1 MYNFDTIFDRRGTSC
16 FKYDARKEIFGTE
29 DILPMWVADMD
40 FQSPPCVREAA
51 IKLSEHGVFGYTF
64 RSAQSVDYFIEWVET
79 RYGWKIN
86 REQITSSPGI
96 VAALPIAVRVFT
108 DPSDKILIQT
118 PVYPP
123 FHSIVKENGRSL
135 VYSPLVETENG
146 WEVDWQ
152 NFEEKLASGVKMFI
166 LCNSHNPIGK
176 VWTKDELKKMGEL
189 CCKYNT
195 IIFSDEIH
203 SDLALYDFKHTVMA
217 SISEDIAQNT
227 ITAMAPSKT
236 FNIAGMLNSLIISE
250 SKELFEKFN
259 KEISSLHLDLGNI
272 FGHITME
279 AAYKNGGPW
288 LTELKRYLEKSVDF
302 AYDFTQKEIP
312 GVTFIKPQ
320 GSFLL
325 WLNFH
330 KTGLSHKE
338 IKDLLINKAKVGLND
353 GLTFGP
359 EGEYH
364 FRMNIGTQLSVVK
377 EGFEKIAQAV
387 NQVTI

>member
-1 MYNFDTIFDRRGTSC
+1 MFNFDNVPDRRGTSC
-16 FKYDARKEIFGTE
+16 FKYDARKELFGTE

-51 IKLSEHGVFGYTF
+51 MRLSEHGVFGYTF
-64 RSAQSVDYFIEWVET
+64 RSAQSVDYFIDWVDK
-79 RYGWKIN
+79 RYGWKIK

-96 VAALPIAVRVFT
+96 VAALPVAVRVFT
-108 DPSDKILIQT
+108 SQSDKILIQT

-123 FHSIVKENGRSL
+123 FHSIVKENGRTL
-135 VYSPLVETENG
+135 VYSPLICGEDG
-146 WEVDWQ
+146 WSVNWQ
-152 NFEEKLASGVKMFI
+152 DFEEKLSKGVKMFI

-176 VWTKDELKKMGEL
+176 VWTRDELQKMGEL

-203 SDLALYDFKHTVMA
+203 SDLALYNNNHTVMA
-217 SISEDIAQNT
+217 SVSEEIAQNT

-250 SKELFEKFN
+250 SKELFDKFH
-259 KEISSLHLDLGNI
+259 KEITTLHLELGNI

-279 AAYKNGGPW
+279 AAYKDGAHW
-288 LTELKRYLEKSVDF
+288 LAELKKYLEQNIDF
-302 AYDFTQKEIP
+302 AHEFVKREIP
-312 GVTFIKPQ
+312 GVKFIKPE

-325 WLNFH
+325 WLNF
-330 KTGLSHKE
+330 KETGLSHKE
-338 IKDLLINKAKVGLND
+338 IKELLVKKAKVGLND

-359 EGEYH
+359 DGEFH
-364 FRMNIGTQLSVVK
+364 FRMNIGTSLAIVK
-377 EGFEKIAQAV
+377 EGFERIAGALRS
-387 NQVTI
+387 T